1 VTIRDYIRAEVF
13 ERRTEQAS
21 CLVIYDPTRRYHDLV
36 STMASPS
43 RRVIDTS
50 VSVIEQREAA
60 MAALIDLGEG
70 KIHQLIIWVP
80 ALPPE
85 SDEDRQKDPFS
96 VFAKIGAQFPVGD
109 GDDYASVCRK
119 AKPDYVVEIN
129 RLFSEA
135 EPSFDTIDALDEG
148 GAWPRLKT
156 ALGVNS
162 PREILVGLL
171 SPTAS
176 QEDSLK
182 KDSTWVSEAREFVL
196 RSLGHKLK
204 TKGQTRQ
211 TISDELWQLVL
222 FSEFVLDSDGSL
234 PASLS
239 PVPRAG
245 PQAHGL
251 IFDVCDEL
259 RKHQDH
265 RNGYL
270 NHASAVENA
279 LALPERT
286 REMRKLG
293 NRDTF
298 PFEER
303 HYLDEFIDSLVGG
316 KADQAREILRSRQ
329 KSIWL
334 SDASRLA
341 EWTVAERVL
350 DLLEVTANRSLPK
363 FESLE
368 EIVHAYASTWREID
382 RRYRE
387 MEQSVAEWQDEHD
400 ELERLVTI
408 ARSAYLKL
416 AERLQAEFIRLVE
429 DEGWPAT
436 GARLLRNS
444 EVFDHEVGP
453 ALDTGQR
460 VAYFLVDSLR
470 YELAVELEK
479 QLSNKHSVRLIPVC
493 AQLPTYTE
501 VGMASLMPNADTALS
516 LAVKDKTLVTMLNGA
531 LATTPATR
539 FAYLKSK
546 KGDLCQDIGL
556 DDLIRQKKLKI
567 DSIRLLVVRTRDI
580 DTIAHGSPHQIL
592 EIIPSLIRQII
603 RGIGKVEA
611 AGFQRAI
618 IATDHGFI
626 LIREEE
632 AGNLAR
638 PPAGNWLV
646 EKARCRLGEGSPDSA
661 NLVLKREHVGIRG
674 EFADYAVPKALVPYE
689 RGNLYFHEGLSLQEC
704 VLPCLSVELKP
715 KTKRQPL
722 PPLQIS
728 YRQGKTDK
736 ITSRRPVID
745 IVWPALEMFDQDY
758 EIEVSL
764 EAIDS
769 KGQIVGSVGSGQTVN
784 LATQGVRIRPGL
796 AISVGLRMEDDFSGT
811 FTVRA
816 LDPATQATISDLI
829 LKTAYIE

>member
-1 VTIRDYIRAEVF
+1 VTIRDYIRTEVF
-13 ERRTEQAS
+13 TKRGEQAS

-36 STMASPS
+36 STMATPS
-43 RRVIDTS
+43 CRIIDTG

-70 KIHQLIIWVP
+70 MIHQLIIWVP
-80 ALPPE
+80 ALPAE

-119 AKPDYVVEIN
+119 AKPDYAVEIN
-129 RLFSEA
+129 RLFSEG
-135 EPSFDTIDALDEG
+135 EPSFDTIDALDKG

-156 ALGVNS
+156 VLGVNS

-171 SPTAS
+171 SPTVS
-176 QEDSLK
+176 QEESLK
-182 KDSTWVSEAREFVL
+182 KNSTWASEAREFIF

-211 TISDELWQLVL
+211 TIADELWQLVL
-222 FSEFVLDSDGSL
+222 FSEFVLDAGGSL
-234 PASLS
+234 PTSLS
-239 PVPRAG
+239 AVPRVEL
-245 PQAHGL
+245 QAQGL

-265 RNGYL
+265 RDSYL
-270 NHASAVENA
+270 THATAVEKA
-279 LALPERT
+279 LVLPERT

-303 HYLDEFIDSLVGG
+303 HYLSEFVEALLAG
-316 KADQAREILRSRQ
+316 KVDQAREILKSRQ
-329 KSIWL
+329 HSIWL
-334 SDASRLA
+334 SDESRLA

-350 DLLEVTANRSLPK
+350 DLLDVVTNRPLTK
-363 FESLE
+363 FSNLE
-368 EIVHAYASTWREID
+368 EIIHAYASSWREMD

-387 MEQSVAEWQDEHD
+387 MEQSVAEWQEEH
-400 ELERLVTI
+400 EGLERLVTT
-408 ARSAYLKL
+408 ARSAYQKL
-416 AERLQAEFIRLVE
+416 AERLQTEFIRLVE
-429 DEGWPAT
+429 DEGWPAS

-444 EVFDHEVGP
+444 QVFDREVGP
-453 ALDTGQR
+453 SLDAGQR

-479 QLSNKHSVRLIPVC
+479 QLSDNHVVKLLPVC

-501 VGMASLMPNADTALS
+501 VGMASLMPGADTALS

-546 KGDLCQDIGL
+546 KGDLCQDMEL

-567 DSIRLLVVRTRDI
+567 DNVRLLVVRTRDI

-592 EIIPSLIRQII
+592 EIIPTLIRQII
-603 RGIGKVEA
+603 RGISKVEV
-611 AGFQRAI
+611 AGFQRAV

-646 EKARCRLGEGSPDSA
+646 EKARCLLGEGYPDSA

-674 EFADYAVPKALVPYE
+674 EFTQYAVPKALVPYE

-722 PPLQIS
+722 PSLQIS

-745 IVWPALEMFDQDY
+745 IAWPALDMFDQDY
-758 EIEVSL
+758 EIEISL

-769 KGQIVGSVGSGQTVN
+769 KGKVVGSVGSGPTVN

-796 AISVGLRMEDDFSGT
+796 AISVGLRMDDDFSGT